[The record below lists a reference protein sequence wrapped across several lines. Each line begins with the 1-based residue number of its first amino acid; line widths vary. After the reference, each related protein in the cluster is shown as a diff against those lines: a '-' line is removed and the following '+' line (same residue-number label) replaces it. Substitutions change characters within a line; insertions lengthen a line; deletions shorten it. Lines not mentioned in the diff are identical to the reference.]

1 MCLPQLQAGVD
12 LGSVLEE
19 HSAKKKKQKGIQ
31 VQVGVRAYPI
41 LAETWADYLPSVL
54 RALHACVRCMQ
65 SCIL

>member
-41 LAETWADYLPSVL
+41 LSEICADYLPSAF
-54 RALHACVRCMQ
+54 RALLACVTFMQ
-65 SCIL
+65 YCIL